1 MIDWIFSDTGIENV
15 WMFLLLGS
23 MSAMLVSMAKAGF
36 GGSIGILSMPLMV
49 YACQGQT
56 MTAAA
61 VMLPLL
67 IACDYF
73 SILPWRGKWDLRIVG
88 NLLPGAVLGVA
99 LGWAAL
105 YAIRQTGVHTQ
116 GKTGNA
122 ILSMLIGVIAIGFV
136 VLQVIKSLRTKPPA
150 FRPVF
155 WQATSV
161 GALAGLTSTLAHV
174 AGPIVTMYLLPQKM
188 PKERFVAT
196 TVLYYWIGNQI
207 KLVPY
212 FVLGM
217 LTARTFFAS
226 VLLMPAVA
234 AGVVLGIYLHRK
246 VGQKQFIGII
256 YALLALAGLHLMI
269 TSIATLWK

>member
-1 MIDWIFSDTGIENV
+1 MIDWIFSGTGIENV

-23 MSAMLVSMAKAGF
+23 VSAMLVSMAKAGF

-49 YACQGQT
+49 YACQGQAL
-56 MTAAA
+56 TAAA

-67 IACDYF
+67 IVCDYL
-73 SILPWRGKWDLRIVG
+73 SVGHWRGKWNLRVVG

-99 LGWAAL
+99 LGWVAL
-105 YAIRQTGVHTQ
+105 YAIRQTGADTQ
-116 GKTGNA
+116 SQTGNA
-122 ILSMLIGVIAIGFV
+122 ILAMLIGIIALGFV
-136 VLQVIKSLRTKPPA
+136 VLQAIKSLRSKPLA

-161 GALAGLTSTLAHV
+161 GAVAGLTSTLAHA

-196 TVLYYWIGNQI
+196 TVLYYWLGNQI

-212 FVLGM
+212 FALGM
-217 LTARTFFAS
+217 ISARTFSAS
-226 VLLMPAVA
+226 ALLVPAVA
-234 AGVVLGIYLHRK
+234 IGVVLGIFLHRK
-246 VGQKQFIGII
+246 VGQRQFTGII
-256 YALLALAGLHLMI
+256 YTLLALAGLHLI
-269 TSIATLWK
+269 IKSTAALW